1 MSVRWKLGVVAAV
14 CAGGIFMESARGQ
27 AAPSKKAADAASQLT
42 DTPVAPPNTEAVR
55 LAGIAKDNSRHFGDD
70 PDNPG
75 PLATDLSPAIVPSAV
90 GAAMRKVADWQLA
103 RSQPYFGVNDHKLLD
118 GRIWTW
124 SVLYSGFMAASASLG
139 EGRYRDAMEEM
150 GKAYH
155 WELRSK
161 LPSADDQSVAQT
173 YLELYLLDRQPE
185 MIAPTQ
191 TALDAVLAAPR
202 VELGSNQKIAW
213 WWCDALFMG
222 PPVWARMYAAT
233 GEKKY
238 ITYLDQ
244 EWAKTSQLLYDPA
257 AHLYARDTTFIPK
270 TEKNGQKVFWSRG
283 EGWVMGGLAR
293 TLEYLPKDDPARA
306 KYETQLKEMAAAV
319 AKLQGPDGLWHA
331 GMLDPKDYDQ
341 PEISGSALMTFG
353 MAWGV
358 NEGILDRKVYTPV
371 IAKAWAGLLKHVYM
385 DGRLGD
391 IQQTGAEPAAFKPS
405 ASYTYGVGGFLLAGS
420 EIRRMAEV
428 KKGK

>member
-1 MSVRWKLGVVAAV
+1 MSVRRRLGALGIAASVCGFGSFQQSMVAQQ
-14 CAGGIFMESARGQ
+14 AGS
-27 AAPSKKAADAASQLT
+27 AASQLT

-55 LAGIAKDNSRHFGDD
+55 LAGIAKDNSRHFGSDPDD
-70 PDNPG
+70 PG
-75 PLATDLSPAIVPSAV
+75 PIASDLSPAMTPAAV

-103 RSQPYFGVNDHKLLD
+103 QSQQYFSVNDHKLLD

-124 SVLYSGFMAASASLG
+124 SALYSGFMAASASLG
-139 EGRYRDAMEEM
+139 EGKYRDAMEAM
-150 GKAYH
+150 GKSYN
-155 WELRSK
+155 WEERSK
-161 LPSADDQSVAQT
+161 APGADDQSVAQT
-173 YLELYLLDRQPE
+173 YLELYLLDKQPE
-185 MIAPTQ
+185 QIAPTR
-191 TALDAVLAAPR
+191 TALDAVLAKPR
-202 VELGSNQKIAW
+202 VELGTGQKIEW
-213 WWCDALFMG
+213 WWCDALFMA

-233 GEKKY
+233 GDKKY
-238 ITYLDQ
+238 VDYLDQ
-244 EWAKTSQLLYDPA
+244 EFAKTSQLLYDPV
-257 AHLYARDTTFIPK
+257 AHLYSRDATFIPK
-270 TEKNGQKVFWSRG
+270 TEKNGQKMFWSRG

-306 KYETQLKEMAAAV
+306 KYVKQLQEMAAAV
-319 AKLQGPDGLWHA
+319 AKIQGPDGLWRA
-331 GMLDPKDYDQ
+331 GLLDPKSYDQ

-358 NEGILDRKVYTPV
+358 NNGILDHKVYAPV
-371 IAKAWAGLLKHVYM
+371 IAKAWAGMLKHVYA

-420 EIRRMAEV
+420 EIRKMDAG